1 VFRRLDGSSL
11 EVVPT
16 TLDDAVG
23 DLENHFLE
31 QQAKVTS
38 RAEI

>member
-16 TLDDAVG
+16 TLDDAIG
-23 DLENHFLE
+23 NLENHFLE
-31 QQAKVTS
+31 QQPKVTA